1 MYKVLFDNTLVCDSR
16 IEELALIDPKVS
28 LEENKAGSFSF
39 KIPPAHPSYNAI
51 QRKKTI
57 VDVYRDNVLLF
68 SGQCTKVTTDFY
80 KQKSITCE
88 GELSYLN
95 DSIQRPARY
104 QGATVRG
111 LLEAFIANHN
121 AQVEESK
128 QFQVGVVTVEDS
140 NDYISCYTNM
150 ESTLKCIKE
159 DLVDDLGG
167 IVRIRHK
174 GKVRY
179 IDYLAE
185 APNTSSQTIR
195 LGENL
200 SDFKSNIDSADIAT
214 AIIPLGAKLEE
225 SAVEGLETRLTIAN
239 INDGLDYVHNAEAV
253 EAFGWIY
260 KTVEFDAVT
269 TPEALKRKGEKY
281 LQEVQFE
288 NVVIEA
294 KAVDL
299 HLVDKDI
306 EQFMLS
312 DNIPVVSAPH
322 GLNRHFRLTKQ
333 VLNLNSPEKDTI
345 TLGKSERVPLSA
357 KSNQV
362 SAEIKKLADSI
373 TPGSTILNQAIANAT
388 ALITSAMGGYVVK
401 TNNELLIM
409 DTNDIK
415 TAKKVWRWNING
427 LGYSSTGYDGEYAT
441 AITMDGKILAD
452 FIQGAVVQADSVVSR
467 NEDGAFSM
475 VEEGYILFGNDN
487 TTCGAVGYGTHK
499 GTIKASTLRTY
510 QDLLILGQKEVG
522 WYYIN
527 PNNAELTDKN
537 YTENHYFKGNARV
550 ETDLVV
556 NKLLQSNDLIVLSLM
571 QTKDLTATGK
581 VQAADVVANSLLQGD
596 NLIIFSLIQAKGDV
610 EVDGNVK
617 SATAETG
624 ELTATNINVTG
635 NVYAAE
641 AGLTQAVI
649 AGLTQTKQLIVQ
661 SYLQAK
667 GEIIASDKITAT
679 GNITSEGD
687 IEAANMVKGE
697 TLVCNKMGINGG
709 VAQPIDWVWDGN
721 LGRYVL
727 CTVTE

>member
-16 IEELALIDPKVS
+16 VEELALIEPKVT
-28 LEENKAGSFSF
+28 LEENKAGSFVF
-39 KIPPAHPSYNAI
+39 KMPPTHPFYSAL

-80 KQKSITCE
+80 KQKNITCE

-104 QGATVRG
+104 QGETVRG

-167 IVRIRHK
+167 IIRIRRK
-174 GKVRY
+174 GKVKY

-185 APNTSSQTIR
+185 APNTCAQEIR

-200 SDFKSNIDSADIAT
+200 LDFSSNIDSTDIAT

-225 SAVEGLETRLTIAN
+225 SSVEGLETRLTIAS

-253 EAFGWIY
+253 EIYGWIY

-269 TPEALKRKGEKY
+269 TPEALKRKGEQY

-306 EQFMLS
+306 EQFKLS

-333 VLNLNSPEKDTI
+333 TLNLNSPEKDTI

-362 SAEIKKLADSI
+362 SAEVKKLADSI
-373 TPGSTILNQAIANAT
+373 TPSSTILNQAIANAT

-401 TNNELLIM
+401 THNELLIM
-409 DTNDIK
+409 DTDSIE
-415 TAKKVWRWNING
+415 TAQKVWRWNING
-427 LGYSSTGYDGEYAT
+427 LGYSSTGYNGEYAT
-441 AITMDGKILAD
+441 AITMDGKILAE
-452 FIQGAVVQADSVVSR
+452 FIQGAVVQADSVVSK
-467 NEDGAFSM
+467 NENGVFTR
-475 VEEGYILFGNDN
+475 VEEGYIGFGADG
-487 TTCGAVGYGTHK
+487 TAYGAMGYSTHK
-499 GTIKASTLRTY
+499 DTLKGIAFRTY
-510 QDLLILGQKEVG
+510 QDFISFGERDGTG
-522 WYYIN
+522 WYHIN
-527 PNNAELTDKN
+527 PNGVEMLDNN
-537 YTENHYFKGNARV
+537 YTENHYFKGDARFEGKAIAENLTANDWIQGKNV
-550 ETDLVV
+550 QANENFYAKYAEISEKLTAAIANIVDLVV
-556 NKLLQSNDLIVLSLM
+556 SNTLQAVNIAASGDI
-571 QTKDLTATGK
+571 TA
-581 VQAADVVANSLLQGD
+581 
-596 NLIIFSLIQAKGDV
+596 
-610 EVDGNVK
+610 DGN
-617 SATAETG
+617 
-624 ELTATNINVTG
+624 I
-635 NVYAAE
+635 YAAE
-641 AGLTQAVI
+641 AGLTNAVI
-649 AGLTQTKQLIVQ
+649 AGLLQTNQLIAK
-661 SYLQAK
+661 SHLQVK
-667 GEIIASDKITAT
+667 GEIIASNNVTAT

-687 IEAANMVKGE
+687 IEAGNMLKGE
-697 TLVCNKMGINGG
+697 TLVCNSMSINGS
-709 VAQPIDWVWDGN
+709 VAQPVDWVWDGN